1 MFRHLPRQPP
11 PSRHEVRAKCMQL
24 LPLVEMYCKWVLH
37 EDCSSLRALM
47 LRFDNERELELHE
60 LGRSLLLMVRD
71 DDDDGLDR
79 VPSRV
84 PGVAASS
91 PFDAIRARLA
101 DVDVALRGL
110 HPQVHAV
117 MGSRGT
123 CNIRLNKIYGIAF
136 GIESGLHE
144 TLNPPS
150 IGVFP
155 SLFSVV
161 CAQCVC
167 GSSSPALRHKL
178 VSPFPCDI
186 VLPPKNL

>member
-1 MFRHLPRQPP
+1 
-11 PSRHEVRAKCMQL
+11 MQL

-161 CAQCVC
+161 CCT
-167 GSSSPALRHKL
+167 
-178 VSPFPCDI
+178 
-186 VLPPKNL
+186 